1 MIIWE
6 EPMKLKPPSPA
17 AVSALEEVQQQFQLW
32 RKTKTGREHIP
43 DSLWQAAVEVFC
55 LGEHSLHKISTT
67 LHLNYTA
74 LKKQVEPHLSSSIKV
89 EPDTSPEDSPA
100 FIAFELDPPRFVS
113 ECVIEMEDG
122 TGAKMRM
129 CLRGK
134 TDPSI
139 LGICKSFWRHQP

>member
-1 MIIWE
+1 MRSA
-6 EPMKLKPPSPA
+6 PPSPA

-32 RKTKTGREHIP
+32 RKTKTGRERIP
-43 DSLWQAAVEVFC
+43 DSLWQAAVEVFYIW
-55 LGEHSLHKISTT
+55 GHSLHKISKT
-67 LHLNYTA
+67 LHLNHTA
-74 LKKQVEPHLSSSIKV
+74 LKQHVEPHLPSSIDV
-89 EPDTSPEDSPA
+89 EPDATPEDPPA
-100 FIAFELDPPRFVS
+100 FIAFELDSPSPVS
-113 ECVIEMEDG
+113 ECVIEMEDS

>member
-1 MIIWE
+1 MRSA
-6 EPMKLKPPSPA
+6 SPA

-32 RKTKTGREHIP
+32 RKTKTGRKRIP
-43 DSLWQAAVEVFC
+43 ASLWQAAVEVFYI
-55 LGEHSLHKISTT
+55 GGHSLHKISKT

-74 LKKQVEPHLSSSIKV
+74 FKQHVEQHFPSSIEV
-89 EPDTSPEDSPA
+89 ESDAPPENSPA
-100 FIAFELDPPRFVS
+100 FVAFELNPPRFVS
-113 ECVIEMEDG
+113 ECVIEMEDS

>member
-1 MIIWE
+1 
-6 EPMKLKPPSPA
+6 MKSAPPSPE
-17 AVSALEEVQQQFQLW
+17 AVSALEEVRQQFQLW
-32 RKTKTGREHIP
+32 RKTKTGRERIP
-43 DSLWQAAVEVFC
+43 DSLWQAAAEVFYI
-55 LGEHSLHKISTT
+55 GGHSLHKISKT

-74 LKKQVEPHLSSSIKV
+74 FKQHVESHLPSLIDV
-89 EPDTSPEDSPA
+89 EPDATPEDSPA
-100 FIAFELDPPRFVS
+100 FIAFELDPPSPVS
-113 ECVIEMEDG
+113 ECIIEMEDS

>member
-1 MIIWE
+1 MRSA
-6 EPMKLKPPSPA
+6 PPSPA
-17 AVSALEEVQQQFQLW
+17 AVSTLEEVQQQFQLW
-32 RKTKTGREHIP
+32 RKTKTGRERIP
-43 DSLWQAAVEVFC
+43 ASLWQVAVEVFYI
-55 LGEHSLHKISTT
+55 GGHSLHKISKI

-74 LKKQVEPHLSSSIKV
+74 LKQHVEQHLPSLIEV
-89 EPDTSPEDSPA
+89 EPDATPEDPPD
-100 FIAFELDPPRFVS
+100 FIVFELAPPISVS
-113 ECVIEMEDG
+113 ECVIEMEDS